1 MTQSPGVARP
11 QSPVVLGLDF
21 GGTKIAVAVCDLAGK
36 RVGDT
41 VVATRAAAGAASAF
55 DRAIA
60 TARDLLMTAARDRE
74 LVAVAAATFGI
85 PFDDRVELAPAIP
98 GWETFA
104 FGRELRAAFPGV
116 RLATATDVKAAALA
130 ELRWGALVGCDPAIY
145 LNLGTGLASAIVAG
159 GAVISGAH
167 GAAGEIGY
175 NVREPADVGKSPA
188 ERITLEDVVSG
199 KALAAIADSEFGAQ
213 TSVAE
218 IFQRANTEPAAARI
232 VEDFI
237 RELAQHVVNLAIAVD
252 PARIA
257 VGGGLA
263 RSWATIA
270 PRLRAALDAA
280 VPYPPD
286 LVLAQFPFDAPL
298 IGALALGVEAA
309 TAVIGEEALR

>member
-1 MTQSPGVARP
+1 MTESPVVVMESPVVGT

-21 GGTKIAVAVCDLAGK
+21 GGTKIAVAVCDLVGN

-41 VVATRAAAGAASAF
+41 VVATRASAGAASAF

-60 TARDLLMTAARDRE
+60 TARELLLTAARDRE

-116 RLATATDVKAAALA
+116 RLAMATDVKAAALA

-199 KALAAIADSEFGAQ
+199 KALAAIADTEFGAQ

-218 IFQRANTEPAAARI
+218 IFDRANDRACGRTHR
-232 VEDFI
+232 
-237 RELAQHVVNLAIAVD
+237 RGLHSRTG
-252 PARIA
+252 PARRQLGDRGGSGAHRGRRRPRA
-257 VGGGLA
+257 VVGDHRASLA
-263 RSWATIA
+263 RGARRRSS
-270 PRLRAALDAA
+270 
-280 VPYPPD
+280 VP
-286 LVLAQFPFDAPL
+286 
-298 IGALALGVEAA
+298 
-309 TAVIGEEALR
+309 T

>member
-1 MTQSPGVARP
+1 MT

-21 GGTKIAVAVCDLAGK
+21 GGTKIAVAVCDLAGN

-116 RLATATDVKAAALA
+116 RLAMATDVKAAALA

-218 IFQRANTEPAAARI
+218 IFERANTRARGRTHRRGLHPRTRATRCQLG
-232 VEDFI
+232 D
-237 RELAQHVVNLAIAVD
+237 RGRPGAHRGRRRPGAVVGDHRA
-252 PARIA
+252 P
-257 VGGGLA
+257 LA
-263 RSWATIA
+263 RGARRRSS
-270 PRLRAALDAA
+270 
-280 VPYPPD
+280 VP
-286 LVLAQFPFDAPL
+286 
-298 IGALALGVEAA
+298 
-309 TAVIGEEALR
+309 T

>member
-1 MTQSPGVARP
+1 MTQSPDVFMT

-21 GGTKIAVAVCDLAGK
+21 GGTKIAVAVCDLDGN

-41 VVATRAAAGAASAF
+41 VVATHAETGAASAF

-60 TARDLLMTAARDRE
+60 AARE
-74 LVAVAAATFGI
+74 LLRSAAPDHELAAVAAATFGI

-116 RLATATDVKAAALA
+116 QLRMATDVKAAALA

-145 LNLGTGLASAIVAG
+145 LNLGTGLASAIIAG
-159 GAVISGAH
+159 GSVISGAH

-199 KALAAIADSEFGAQ
+199 KALAAIAAEFGAPMS
-213 TSVAE
+213 TPE
-218 IFQRANTEPAAARI
+218 IFERAKTEPAAARI
-232 VEDFI
+232 VETFT

-263 RSWATIA
+263 RSWAAIA
-270 PRLRAALDAA
+270 PRLRSALDAA
-280 VPYPPD
+280 VPFPPD

-309 TAVIGEEALR
+309 AAVFGEEALR